1 MGWPWSRRDDS
12 KDAAPIPEPQP
23 DPVSSFPANLSIK
36 NLTSWTDS
44 LNKTDWQ
51 HYKDPQTWVMPALA
65 VGAALGFSAF
75 YRSYLRRIPNTNH
88 IRPNFF
94 RKRSLLGKVT
104 SVGDGDNFHLFHTPG
119 GRLAGWGW
127 LRKVPSYRK
136 DLKGKTI
143 PVRIAGV
150 DAPEG
155 AHFGRPAQPYSGEA
169 LDFLTQYLLGRRVRA
184 YLYRRDQYDR
194 VVARVVVRRFFFFK
208 KDVGIEMLKRGLAT
222 CYEAKT
228 GAEFGGR
235 EAQYRVAEAKA
246 KAKKRG
252 MWSGGLGRNGVATP
266 TGEMETPRQYKT
278 RMAALDAASA
288 ASGGGASAT
297 VTVGATT
304 TATSTPSGTTTTT
317 TTTTPPKEMASAA
330 PSTSSTPSPSTAST
344 PSTSST
350 PASTA
355 STQAKQ
361 SATSSASTTAH
372 HTSTPASLSSHN
384 DKNSKSSSG
393 GGNNKASG
401 GWGKGPLP
409 GRR

>member
-1 MGWPWSRRDDS
+1 MRWPSWSGRQSD
-12 KDAAPIPEPQP
+12 KDAGPLPDTTPQQPESNSSL
-23 DPVSSFPANLSIK
+23 SSFSSSSVAK
-36 NLTSWTDS
+36 QFTSWTDS

-51 HYKDPQTWVMPALA
+51 HYRDPSTWVPPALA
-65 VGAALGFSAF
+65 VTAALGFSAF
-75 YRSYLRRIPNTNH
+75 YRSYLRRIPTTNH
-88 IRPNFF
+88 IRPSFF
-94 RKRSLLGKVT
+94 RKRSLLGRVT

-143 PVRIAGV
+143 PVRIAGI

-208 KDVGIEMLKRGLAT
+208 RDVGIEMLKRGLAT

-235 EAQYRVAEAKA
+235 EAQYRIAEARA
-246 KAKKRG
+246 KAKKKG
-252 MWSGGLGRNGVATP
+252 LWSGGLGRNGVAAP
-266 TGEMETPRQYKT
+266 GGGIESPREYKT
-278 RMAALDAASA
+278 RMAALDAEK
-288 ASGGGASAT
+288 
-297 VTVGATT
+297 ATT
-304 TATSTPSGTTTTT
+304 TPATTTSTLTGSTTTAS
-317 TTTTPPKEMASAA
+317 TTTTPM
-330 PSTSSTPSPSTAST
+330 STSTASTVSTAKAPATPAASHTTTPTPTPTSATSPAKPATTSTPTPSTPSPAAAAGR
-344 PSTSST
+344 PN
-350 PASTA
+350 PGM
-355 STQAKQ
+355 
-361 SATSSASTTAH
+361 
-372 HTSTPASLSSHN
+372 
-384 DKNSKSSSG
+384 G
-393 GGNNKASG
+393 GGKASG

-409 GRR
+409 GKR